1 VNPQDSRRYALLA
14 AGAVLII
21 VALAVLAGQIGAPPA
36 PRTLVTR
43 AAGTTAPTPRPRPDA
58 PTSLPAAGTAP
69 RAPAAPSAPPAPAE
83 ITASPAPA
91 VPEVRE
97 YVVQA
102 GDTLLGIAYAHGVAM
117 VDIQIVNDLD
127 TGTMIFEGQTL
138 IIPTPRPEASLA
150 LFWTAYTLVPGD
162 TLYGLAERFD
172 VDVARLMQVNGL
184 GEDDLLVVGT
194 TIVIPADSPVDVA
207 APPEPTATP
216 APPLEEQ
223 PEARTAPPTMEPT
236 PVPTVSYT
244 GGDNEWAAVILG
256 LMNDARAAN
265 GVPGLAYNGILALA
279 AQGQANDC
287 AQRSWCSHVGSDG
300 ADLRTRLARVGY
312 APLVAAGE
320 NWAWNRD
327 PYAAFNAWF
336 DEPPGADPHRR
347 NILSP
352 RYAEV
357 GIGIAP
363 SGLYGGGYYFIADFG
378 HR

>member
-1 VNPQDSRRYALLA
+1 MTSPDPRRNALLA
-14 AGAVLII
+14 AGAVLVI
-21 VALAVLAGQIGAPPA
+21 ALLAVLAGQLSNPAAPRATAAPATGTPA
-36 PRTLVTR
+36 P
-43 AAGTTAPTPRPRPDA
+43 TARPRSDTPTPR
-58 PTSLPAAGTAP
+58 PAAGTAS
-69 RAPAAPSAPPAPAE
+69 RAPVAVSPPPAPPE
-83 ITASPAPA
+83 ISATPVPAA
-91 VPEVRE
+91 PEVRE
-97 YVVQA
+97 YVVQS

-117 VDIQIVNDLD
+117 VDIQMLNDLD
-127 TGTMIFEGQTL
+127 SGAMIFEGQTL

-162 TLYGLAERFD
+162 TLYGLAERFG
-172 VDVARLMQVNGL
+172 VDIAMLMQVNGL
-184 GEDDLLVVGT
+184 SEDDVLVAGT
-194 TIVIPADSPVDVA
+194 MIIIPADSPVDVA

-216 APPLEEQ
+216 VPPDAPEPPAGTDL
-223 PEARTAPPTMEPT
+223 PTAEPA
-236 PVPTVSYT
+236 PVPTIPYT
-244 GGDNEWAAVILG
+244 GGNDEWAAIILG

-265 GVPGLAYNGILALA
+265 GLPGLAYDGTLDLA

-287 AQRSWCSHVGSDG
+287 AQRSWCSHAGSDG
-300 ADLRTRLARVGY
+300 ADLRTRLARAGY
-312 APLVAAGE
+312 APIVAAGE